1 MIPYVQFGTLVW
13 LTCALIIS
21 LRRIIAGDRS
31 TILLVFLVFYAFF
44 ALPLLFDLVLGSSSY
59 LAQPGFVY
67 ADRDDAVNVIYCLF
81 IALVPLIWSG
91 FLSAHKSQHLRSEEA
106 LRKLR
111 RLRLPLVLLLFMPIA
126 LIWWAPDPALYL
138 KYAFAVTENL
148 GKNVTDI
155 SQFHSY
161 VMASTVIV
169 TIAAAA
175 LVGGAKRPWRCLM
188 LVAPC
193 VAAAV
198 WLNGKRS
205 VLAVAVIMM
214 MTGLWLSGRLRGR
227 KILIAA
233 AVSVLLIGGF
243 SYWYQ
248 LTVRDI
254 GPSVAENG
262 DVYENFRVDYA
273 RDSRVKMAIFAEL
286 HPSTMSILEFRGQSL
301 IFYATAYIPR
311 AMWPGKPLTYACYF
325 TSAMLGSSPQDWGWG
340 MTTSIFDEAL
350 ANGSWLGLLAASLV
364 IGILC
369 RIGDS
374 CSDVLVFLLTAI
386 VASLLLTVEL
396 VAFAP
401 LVLIWVMMIVSAKVR
416 FA

>member
-1 MIPYVQFGTLVW
+1 MIQYVQLATLVW

-21 LRRIIAGDRS
+21 LRRIAAGDRS
-31 TILLVFLVFYAFF
+31 TILVVFLVFYAFF
-44 ALPLLFDLVLGSSSY
+44 ALPLFYDLVLGSPSY
-59 LAQPGFVY
+59 LDEPGFVY
-67 ADRDDAVNVIYCLF
+67 AERDVAVGVIYCLF
-81 IALVPLIWSG
+81 IALVPIVWSG
-91 FLSAHKSQHLRSEEA
+91 FLRTDKTRHFRSEEA

-111 RLRLPLVLLLFMPIA
+111 RLRLPLVFVLFIPIV

-138 KYAFAVTENL
+138 TYAVAVTENL
-148 GKNVTDI
+148 GKTLTDI

-161 VMASTVIV
+161 VMASSFVAA
-169 TIAAAA
+169 IAGAG
-175 LVGGAKRPWRCLM
+175 LVAGAKRPWRCLM
-188 LVAPC
+188 LVTPF

-198 WLNGKRS
+198 WLNGKRA
-205 VLAVAVIMM
+205 VLAVAVVMM

-233 AVSVLLIGGF
+233 AASVLLIACF

-248 LTVRDI
+248 LSVRDI
-254 GPSVAENG
+254 GPSIGANSG
-262 DVYENFRVDYA
+262 IYENFRVDYS

-286 HPSTMSILEFRGQSL
+286 HPSTMSILEFRGQSFL
-301 IFYATAYIPR
+301 FYVTAYIPR
-311 AMWPGKPLTYACYF
+311 SIWPGKPLTYACYF
-325 TSAMLGSSPQDWGWG
+325 TSAMVGSSAQDWGWG
-340 MTTSIFDEAL
+340 MTTSIFDEAI
-350 ANGSWLGLLAASLV
+350 ANGSWFGLLAATLI
-364 IGILC
+364 IGFLC

-401 LVLIWVMMIVSAKVR
+401 LFLIWAVMIIRAKVR

>member
-1 MIPYVQFGTLVW
+1 MIPCIQFGTLVW
-13 LTCALIIS
+13 LTCAMIIS
-21 LRRIIAGDRS
+21 IRRILAGDRS
-31 TILLVFLVFYAFF
+31 TILLVFLVFYVFF
-44 ALPLLFDLVLGSSSY
+44 ALPLLFDLVLSSPSY
-59 LAQPGFVY
+59 LAEPGFAY
-67 ADRDDAVNVIYCLF
+67 AERDDAVNVIYCLF
-81 IALVPLIWSG
+81 TAIVPLIWSWFLGTRKAQHFG
-91 FLSAHKSQHLRSEEA
+91 FEEA
-106 LRKLR
+106 PRRLRK
-111 RLRLPLVLLLFMPIA
+111 LRLPLVLLLFMPVA

-138 KYAFAVTENL
+138 KYAFAETENL
-148 GKNVTDI
+148 GKNVTEI

-169 TIAAAA
+169 MIAAAA
-175 LVGGAKRPWRCLM
+175 LVGGAKRPWRCLT
-188 LVAPC
+188 LVTPC
-193 VAAAV
+193 LATAV

-214 MTGLWLSGRLRGR
+214 MTALWLSGRLRGR
-227 KILIAA
+227 KILVAG
-233 AVSVLLIGGF
+233 AVSLLLIGSF

-248 LTVRDI
+248 LTVRGIDPFI
-254 GPSVAENG
+254 AASD
-262 DVYENFRVDYA
+262 DVYENLRVDYA

-340 MTTSIFDEAL
+340 MTTSIFDEAI
-350 ANGSWLGLLAASLV
+350 ANGSWFGLLAASLG

-401 LVLIWVMMIVSAKVR
+401 LVLLWVLMIIRAKVR
-416 FA
+416 LA

>member
-13 LTCALIIS
+13 LTWALIIA

-44 ALPLLFDLVLGSSSY
+44 ALPLLFDLVLGSCSY
-59 LAQPGFVY
+59 LAEPGFVY
-67 ADRDDAVNVIYCLF
+67 AERDEAVNVIYCLF
-81 IALVPLIWSG
+81 IALVPLLWSG
-91 FLSAHKSQHLRSEEA
+91 FLRAHNSRHFRPEEA

-126 LIWWAPDPALYL
+126 LVWWAPDPASYL
-138 KYAFAVTENL
+138 KYAFVVTENL
-148 GKNVTDI
+148 GNTVTGI

-161 VMASTVIV
+161 VMASSFIV
-169 TIAAAA
+169 TIAGAG
-175 LVGGAKRPWRCLM
+175 LVAGAKRPWRCLM
-188 LVAPC
+188 LVTPFL
-193 VAAAV
+193 AAAV
-198 WLNGKRS
+198 WLNGKRT
-205 VLAVAVIMM
+205 VLVMAVIMT
-214 MTGLWLSGRLRGR
+214 MTSLWLNGRLRGR
-227 KILIAA
+227 KMLMAA
-233 AVSVLLIGGF
+233 AVSVLLIASF

-254 GPSVAENG
+254 GPSVAESS

-325 TSAMLGSSPQDWGWG
+325 TSAMRGSSPQDWGWG
-340 MTTSIFDEAL
+340 MTTSIFDEAI
-350 ANGSWLGLLAASLV
+350 ANGSWFGFLAASLV

-386 VASLLLTVEL
+386 VASLLLTVQL
-396 VAFAP
+396 IAFAP
-401 LVLIWVMMIVSAKVR
+401 LALLWVMMIVRAKVR

>member
-1 MIPYVQFGTLVW
+1 
-13 LTCALIIS
+13 
-21 LRRIIAGDRS
+21 
-31 TILLVFLVFYAFF
+31 
-44 ALPLLFDLVLGSSSY
+44 
-59 LAQPGFVY
+59 
-67 ADRDDAVNVIYCLF
+67 
-81 IALVPLIWSG
+81 
-91 FLSAHKSQHLRSEEA
+91 
-106 LRKLR
+106 
-111 RLRLPLVLLLFMPIA
+111 
-126 LIWWAPDPALYL
+126 
-138 KYAFAVTENL
+138 
-148 GKNVTDI
+148 
-155 SQFHSY
+155 
-161 VMASTVIV
+161 MASTVIV

-175 LVGGAKRPWRCLM
+175 LVGGDKRPWRCLM

-214 MTGLWLSGRLRGR
+214 MTGLWLNGRLRGR

-233 AVSVLLIGGF
+233 AVSVLLIASF

-248 LTVRDI
+248 LTVRGIDPFI
-254 GPSVAENG
+254 AANS
-262 DVYENFRVDYA
+262 DVYENFRIDYA

-311 AMWPGKPLTYACYF
+311 TMWPGKPLTYACYF
-325 TSAMLGSSPQDWGWG
+325 TSAMLGSSPQDSGWG
-340 MTTSIFDEAL
+340 MTTSIFDEAI

-401 LVLIWVMMIVSAKVR
+401 LVLIWVTMIVRAKVR
-416 FA
+416 LA

>member
-1 MIPYVQFGTLVW
+1 MIPYVQWATLVW

-21 LRRIIAGDRS
+21 LRRIKAGDRS
-31 TILLVFLVFYAFF
+31 TILLAFLVFYAFF
-44 ALPLLFDLVLGSSSY
+44 ALPLLYDLVLGSSSY
-59 LAQPGFVY
+59 LAEPGFVY
-67 ADRDDAVNVIYCLF
+67 AERDAAVNVIYGLF

-91 FLSAHKSQHLRSEEA
+91 FLRARKSRHFHTEEA

-111 RLRLPLVLLLFMPIA
+111 RLRLPLVLLLFMPIT
-126 LIWWAPDPALYL
+126 LIWWAPDPAIYL
-138 KYAFAVTENL
+138 KYAFVVTENL
-148 GKNVTDI
+148 GRTVTDI

-161 VMASTVIV
+161 VMASSFIA
-169 TIAAAA
+169 TIAGAG
-175 LVGGAKRPWRCLM
+175 LVAGAKRPWRCLM
-188 LVAPC
+188 LIAPFL
-193 VAAAV
+193 AAAV
-198 WLNGKRS
+198 WLNGKRT
-205 VLAVAVIMM
+205 VLVMAVIMM
-214 MTGLWLSGRLRGR
+214 MTGLWLSGRLRRR
-227 KILIAA
+227 KMLIAV
-233 AVSVLLIGGF
+233 AVSVLLIGCF

-254 GPSVAENG
+254 GPSVVENS
-262 DVYENFRVDYA
+262 DAYENFRVDYS

-311 AMWPGKPLTYACYF
+311 AIWPGKPLTYACYF

-364 IGILC
+364 IGVLC

-374 CSDVLVFLLTAI
+374 CSDDLVFLLTAI

-401 LVLIWVMMIVSAKVR
+401 LILIWVMMIVRAKVR

>member
-286 HPSTMSILEFRGQSL
+286 H
-301 IFYATAYIPR
+301 
-311 AMWPGKPLTYACYF
+311 W
-325 TSAMLGSSPQDWGWG
+325 
-340 MTTSIFDEAL
+340 
-350 ANGSWLGLLAASLV
+350 
-364 IGILC
+364 
-369 RIGDS
+369 
-374 CSDVLVFLLTAI
+374 
-386 VASLLLTVEL
+386 
-396 VAFAP
+396 
-401 LVLIWVMMIVSAKVR
+401 
-416 FA
+416 

>member
-13 LTCALIIS
+13 LTWALIIA

-44 ALPLLFDLVLGSSSY
+44 ALPLLFDLVLGSCSY
-59 LAQPGFVY
+59 LAEPGFVY
-67 ADRDDAVNVIYCLF
+67 AERDNAVNVIYCLF

-91 FLSAHKSQHLRSEEA
+91 FLRAHSSRHFRPEEA

-126 LIWWAPDPALYL
+126 LVWWAPDPALYL
-138 KYAFAVTENL
+138 KYAFVVTENL
-148 GKNVTDI
+148 GKTVTDV
-155 SQFHSY
+155 SRFHSY
-161 VMASTVIV
+161 VMASSFIV
-169 TIAAAA
+169 TIAGAG
-175 LVGGAKRPWRCLM
+175 LVAGAERPWRCLM
-188 LVAPC
+188 LVAPFL
-193 VAAAV
+193 AAAV
-198 WLNGKRS
+198 WLNGKRT
-205 VLAVAVIMM
+205 VLVVALIMT
-214 MTGLWLSGRLRGR
+214 MTSLWLSGRLRGR
-227 KILIAA
+227 KMLIAV
-233 AVSVLLIGGF
+233 AVSVSLIGGF

-248 LTVRDI
+248 LAVRDI
-254 GPSVAENG
+254 GPSVAANS

-273 RDSRVKMAIFAEL
+273 RDSRVKMAIFGEL
-286 HPSTMSILEFRGQSL
+286 HPSTMSIMEFRGQSL

-350 ANGSWLGLLAASLV
+350 ANGSWLGLLAAPLV
-364 IGILC
+364 IGVLC

-401 LVLIWVMMIVSAKVR
+401 LVLIWVTMIVRAKVR

>member
-1 MIPYVQFGTLVW
+1 MIPFVQFGTLVW

-59 LAQPGFVY
+59 LAEPGFVY
-67 ADRDDAVNVIYCLF
+67 AERDDAVNVIYCLF

-91 FLSAHKSQHLRSEEA
+91 FLRAHKSRHFRSQEA

-126 LIWWAPDPALYL
+126 LIWWAPDPAIYL
-138 KYAFAVTENL
+138 RYAFVVTENL
-148 GKNVTDI
+148 GKTVTDI
-155 SQFHSY
+155 SRFHSY
-161 VMASTVIV
+161 VMASCFIV
-169 TIAAAA
+169 TIAGAG
-175 LVGGAKRPWRCLM
+175 LVAGAKRPWRCLM
-188 LVAPC
+188 LVTPFL
-193 VAAAV
+193 AAAV
-198 WLNGKRS
+198 WLNGKRT
-205 VLAVAVIMM
+205 VLVMAVIMT
-214 MTGLWLSGRLRGR
+214 MTSLWLSGRLRGR
-227 KILIAA
+227 KMLMAA
-233 AVSVLLIGGF
+233 AVSVLLIASF

-254 GPSVAENG
+254 GPSVAESS

-311 AMWPGKPLTYACYF
+311 AMWPGKPMTYACYF
-325 TSAMLGSSPQDWGWG
+325 TSAMFGSSPQDWGWG
-340 MTTSIFDEAL
+340 MTTSIFDEAI
-350 ANGSWLGLLAASLV
+350 ANGSWFGLLAASLV

-401 LVLIWVMMIVSAKVR
+401 LALLWVMMIVRAKVS

>member
-1 MIPYVQFGTLVW
+1 MIPYVQWATLVW
-13 LTCALIIS
+13 LTCALIIA

-59 LAQPGFVY
+59 LGEPGFVY
-67 ADRDDAVNVIYCLF
+67 AERDDAVNVIYCLF
-81 IALVPLIWSG
+81 IALVPLIWSW
-91 FLSAHKSQHLRSEEA
+91 FLRAHKSRPFRSEEA

-175 LVGGAKRPWRCLM
+175 LVGGDKRPWRCLM

-233 AVSVLLIGGF
+233 AVSVLLIASF

-248 LTVRDI
+248 LTVRGIDPFI
-254 GPSVAENG
+254 AANS
-262 DVYENFRVDYA
+262 DVYENFRIDYA

-311 AMWPGKPLTYACYF
+311 TMWPGKPLTYACYF
-325 TSAMLGSSPQDWGWG
+325 TSAMLGSSPQDSGWG
-340 MTTSIFDEAL
+340 MTTSIFDEAI

-401 LVLIWVMMIVSAKVR
+401 LVLIWVTMIVRAKVR
-416 FA
+416 LA

>member
-364 IGILC
+364 IGVLC

-374 CSDVLVFLLTAI
+374 CSNVLVFLLTAI

-401 LVLIWVMMIVSAKVR
+401 LVLLWVMMIVSAKVR